1 MIYFLI
7 MTEFPKFH
15 CCVNQ
20 KEEDYDS
27 GIQMYFM
34 KEYELAELIGRLIKM
49 DETHSDEYRKM
60 FEFIKSLENY
70 IITGEKAK
78 DFGFLENMEGSKGWA
93 MDYSIL
99 LNESRPSRVAFRA
112 CRKTIE
118 VLYYYRVM
126 SRMEGFSE
134 RFNPENF
141 RAFLLLRDILYKRS
155 VDLME
160 R

>member
-1 MIYFLI
+1 MIYLLI

-27 GIQMYFM
+27 GIQLYFM

-49 DETHSDEYRKM
+49 DENHTDEYKNM
-60 FEFIKSLENY
+60 FEFIRSLENY
-70 IITGEKAK
+70 IITGENPK
-78 DFGFLENMEGSKGWA
+78 DFSFLEKIEGEKGWA

-99 LNESRPSRVAFRA
+99 LNESRSARVAFRA
-112 CRKTIE
+112 CRKTVE
-118 VLYYYRVM
+118 VMYYYRVL
-126 SRMEGFSE
+126 SRKEGFTE

-155 VDLME
+155 CELME
-160 R
+160 K

>member
-1 MIYFLI
+1 

-27 GIQMYFM
+27 GIQIYFM
-34 KEYELAELIGRLIKM
+34 KEYELAELIGRLIEM
-49 DETHSDEYRKM
+49 DEKHSEEYRKM

-70 IITGEKAK
+70 IITGEKANN
-78 DFGFLENMEGSKGWA
+78 FNFLESIEGEKGWA
-93 MDYSIL
+93 MDYYIL
-99 LNESRPSRVAFRA
+99 LNESRASRVAFRA

-118 VLYYYRVM
+118 VMYYYRVM
-126 SRMEGFSE
+126 SRKDGFSE

-141 RAFLLLRDILYKRS
+141 RALLLLRDILYKRS
-155 VDLME
+155 CDLMKK
-160 R
+160 

>member
-1 MIYFLI
+1 
-7 MTEFPKFH
+7 
-15 CCVNQ
+15 
-20 KEEDYDS
+20 
-27 GIQMYFM
+27 M

-49 DETHSDEYRKM
+49 DEEYADEYRKI
-60 FEFIKSLENY
+60 FDFIKSLENY

-78 DFGFLENMEGSKGWA
+78 DFGFLENIEGSKGWA

-99 LNESRPSRVAFRA
+99 LNESRGARVAFRA

-118 VLYYYRVM
+118 VLYYYRIM
-126 SRMEGFSE
+126 SRKEGFTE

-160 R
+160 K